1 MNDPLEQFYEQF
13 HDAEVPA
20 RLVHI
25 DVPMLEKR
33 RTARE
38 LSVWMTPFVLAWACT
53 SAPTWTAVSVQPT
66 FAWSSV
72 LSRQLEPMASLEAE
86 VGK

>member
-1 MNDPLEQFYEQF
+1 MNDPLEQFYGQF

-25 DVPMLEKR
+25 DVPSLEKS
-33 RTARE
+33 RTVRE
-38 LSVWMTPFVLAWACT
+38 ITVCLSAFVLAWLLT
-53 SAPTWTAVSVQPT
+53 SAPTWTAVSVQPS
-66 FAWSSV
+66 FAWTSV
-72 LSRQLEPMASLEAE
+72 LSRQLEPMASLESE